1 MSEGVICPTMGLKH
15 EAEWEEKKKK
25 TEKKRKRTGAMDLL
39 WQVIMGY
46 LWCFIFIC
54 GLVSAAYTCICL
66 SVDLRFNE
74 IKRLS
79 MVVSIQFCDFFT
91 T

>member
-1 MSEGVICPTMGLKH
+1 
-15 EAEWEEKKKK
+15 
-25 TEKKRKRTGAMDLL
+25 
-39 WQVIMGY
+39 MGY
-46 LWCFIFIC
+46 LWCFIFIR

-66 SVDLRFNE
+66 SVELRFNE
-74 IKRLS
+74 IKRSS